1 MRIGKRTGIKTF
13 KKHYKK
19 CSSIKKRFTE
29 LDNQEKKVSNSA
41 EKINILSNYN
51 LNNLTRTI
59 STSKSNLI
67 KFIKLY
73 T

>member
-1 MRIGKRTGIKTF
+1 MNNHLTDI
-13 KKHYKK
+13 
-19 CSSIKKRFTE
+19 FTE

-51 LNNLTRTI
+51 LNNLTRKI